1 MQHDVFARFG
11 EEVQNMSSQEFNLEC
26 SFFALGSSTVMCPA
40 RIPTLIP
47 NTPTTILTHHQ
58 CAAFMIYWHYLCERK
73 SQKPIRR
80 NLSPMHETMSRTRP
94 KRKDEQN
101 QKPKKS
107 DGRITIAFHKLIPV
121 FSHEVAIY
129 R

>member
-1 MQHDVFARFG
+1 
-11 EEVQNMSSQEFNLEC
+11 MSSQEFNLEC
-26 SFFALGSSTVMCPA
+26 SFLLSVLLRPCAQPV
-40 RIPTLIP
+40 TLIP

-58 CAAFMIYWHYLCERK
+58 CAAFMIYWHYLCEQK

-80 NLSPMHETMSRTRP
+80 NLSPMHETMSRTEP